1 MSSTIEILKNANR
14 LVLDQLDAADERIK
28 AKETEARQT
37 LDNCVSKRESIKRK
51 RQLIQDIERVQLDS
65 IAEIEEVEAL
75 VGELPDRLASERPTL
90 ERPVLERP
98 LLERP
103 ALERSAL
110 ERATLERGTLERPAQ
125 ESTAPAR
132 IADRLAFAVVKA
144 SQSNL
149 QMKR

>member
-28 AKETEARQT
+28 AKETEARLT

-75 VGELPDRLASERPTL
+75 VGELPDRLTPERPAL
-90 ERPVLERP
+90 ERVA
-98 LLERP
+98 LERP
-103 ALERSAL
+103 ALERSAIERTTL
-110 ERATLERGTLERPAQ
+110 ERATLERPAQ
-125 ESTAPAR
+125 ESTAPTR

-149 QMKR
+149 QLKR